1 MIMTNLDIWQSI
13 VMITVR
19 AFDSSLRLLIQLLL
33 VLRVYDRGMD
43 PPKSELRLVHS
54 LKGFK
59 NKNWPIKSSFYCGS
73 GCKPYAIYN
82 NGD

>member
-1 MIMTNLDIWQSI
+1 MHFIKK
-13 VMITVR
+13 
-19 AFDSSLRLLIQLLL
+19 

-73 GCKPYAIYN
+73 SCRLRLSTKRN
-82 NGD
+82 FSHRF

>member
-1 MIMTNLDIWQSI
+1 MH
-13 VMITVR
+13 
-19 AFDSSLRLLIQLLL
+19 LIQTI

-43 PPKSELRLVHS
+43 PPKSDLRLVHS

-73 GCKPYAIYN
+73 GCKYN
-82 NGD
+82 HERKK